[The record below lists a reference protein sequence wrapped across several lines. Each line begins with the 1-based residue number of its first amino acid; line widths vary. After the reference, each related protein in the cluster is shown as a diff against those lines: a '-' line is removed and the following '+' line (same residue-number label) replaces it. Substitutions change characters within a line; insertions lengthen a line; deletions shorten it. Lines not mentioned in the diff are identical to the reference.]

1 MKKSRTQM
9 GSPNAKTLGGPT
21 SSRYGATVKL
31 AEAAEATAKALKKA
45 EGMKMAQ
52 AGMSYD
58 KRLKDDTY
66 VSVNPVKQS
75 AQGLGSQGQG

>member
-1 MKKSRTQM
+1 MKKARTQI
-9 GSPNAKTLGGPT
+9 GSPKAKTLGGQT
-21 SSRYGATVKL
+21 STRYGASIKL

-45 EGMKMAQ
+45 EDKKMAQ

-58 KRLKDDTY
+58 KRLKDDNY
-66 VSVNPVKQS
+66 VSINPVKQS